1 MNYELDTRFD
11 RKKLFSKFRR
21 VVVKLGTR
29 VLTTPQRRFDKKNVD
44 RIVNEIAV
52 LKERGVEIIIVSS
65 GAIAAGMGRMDF
77 TQRPGSIPQL
87 QALAAIG
94 QNILVHNYKLLF
106 KKHGIAVG
114 QVLLTVDDFNDRRRY
129 VHVQHAMESLLGM
142 GAVPIVNEN
151 DSVGIEEVKVGDN
164 DNLSSYVTL
173 MVNAD
178 LLVLFSDVEGLFTGN
193 PQVHSNRPSLI
204 HTVRKISPELED
216 FSSGK
221 AGVDGIGGM
230 TTKLEAAERITRA
243 GESVVIAHGKKHSL
257 LDIIEGKSVGTFF
270 MPLSERMVSRKRW
283 ISLTAKTNGTIIV
296 DDGAKRAVITG
307 GKSLLPSGIANI
319 KGKFREGDVVKI
331 ISGNGEEIGR
341 GLTAYS
347 SDEILKIMGKKSTEI
362 SGILGY
368 HMGDEIIHRNNMVVA
383 QKKNEKKN

>member
-1 MNYELDTRFD
+1 MSYDLDTRFD
-11 RKKLFSKFRR
+11 RKKLFSKFGR

-29 VLTTPQRRFDKKNVD
+29 ILTTPKRRFDRKNVN
-44 RIVNEIAV
+44 RIVCEIAA
-52 LKERGVEIIIVSS
+52 LKDCGIEIVIVSS

-77 TQRPGSIPQL
+77 SQRPGSIPQL

-129 VHVQHAMESLLGM
+129 VHVQNAMESLLGM
-142 GAVPIVNEN
+142 GAIPIVNEN

-173 MVNAD
+173 MINAD
-178 LLVLFSDVEGLFTGN
+178 LLVLFSDVEGLFTDN
-193 PQVHSNRPSLI
+193 PRNQLKKPELI
-204 HTVRKISPELED
+204 YTVRKITPELEG
-216 FSSGK
+216 FSTGK

-230 TTKLEAAERITRA
+230 TTKLEAAERVTRA
-243 GESVVIAHGKKHSL
+243 GESVVIAHGKKHRL
-257 LDIIEGKSVGTFF
+257 MDIIEGKPVGTFF
-270 MPLSERMVSRKRW
+270 MPFSERMVSRKRW
-283 ISLTAKTNGTIIV
+283 ISLTAKTNGTIVV
-296 DDGAKRAVITG
+296 DDGAKRAIIRG
-307 GKSLLPSGIANI
+307 GKSLLPSGIADV

-331 ISGNGEEIGR
+331 LNSNREEIGR

-368 HMGDEIIHRNNMVVA
+368 HTGDEIIHRNNMVVA
-383 QKKNEKKN
+383 QKKTEKK